1 MFPETTNL
9 FLGLNKVEEMPDYV
23 YCRKQFE

>member
-9 FLGLNKVEEMPDYV
+9 FLGLNGLGMMNQNLEW
-23 YCRKQFE
+23 